1 MDNNNLNPNT
11 ENQPNKTTD
20 NFIISEGFTL
30 DTSADAPQ
38 KEKRQ
43 KFNKK
48 GCLGAGVKIGIIFLI
63 SVFIAGFIIV
73 LSFDYLGIGRGS
85 EKTVLVDIEKGMSS
99 KQIAQKLE
107 DADAINSAFMFR
119 VYSKLKKYES
129 AYKYGVYT
137 FSNELGYEDI
147 ARKLQKEGA
156 KAESVM
162 VTIPEMSTVDE
173 IAQILDKAGVCTASD
188 FKSAVKNAE
197 LNSELVKGIPTKS
210 VYYRL
215 EGYLFPDTY
224 DFYSY
229 DSKECARLAVEKMV
243 QTMEERIDA
252 DMRKKAEDMGYSMH
266 EILTMASIVELEA
279 GGSPDEMSNVAAVF
293 YNRLNWDEPK
303 FLGSSPTMEYKYGN
317 GRYDT
322 NINEG
327 LPPGPLCSP
336 SLNSIKAALSP
347 TENFEYTY
355 FVTDKSMK
363 FYYNKTLAEHNKTI
377 KKLKADK
384 NWLG

>member
-1 MDNNNLNPNT
+1 MDNDNLNPNT
-11 ENQPNKTTD
+11 DNQSNKSAD
-20 NFIISEGFTL
+20 NYIISEGFVL
-30 DTSADAPQ
+30 DTSTDQARVQ
-38 KEKRQ
+38 KRK
-43 KFNKK
+43 KTNKK
-48 GCLGAGVKIGIIFLI
+48 GCLGAGLWIGIIFLI
-63 SVFIAGFIIV
+63 SAVIAAFVII

-85 EKTVLVDIEKGMSS
+85 EKTVLVDIEKGMSG

-107 DADAINSAFMFR
+107 DAEAINSAFMFR
-119 VYSKLKKYES
+119 MYSKIKGYES
-129 AYKYGVYT
+129 DYKYGVYT
-137 FSNELGYEDI
+137 FSNELGYESI
-147 ARKLQKEGA
+147 ASKLQKEGA
-156 KAESVM
+156 KAQSVM
-162 VTIPEMSTVDE
+162 VTIPEMATVDD
-173 IAQILDKAGVCTASD
+173 IAKILDEAGVCTASD

-197 LNSELVKGIPTKS
+197 LNFEVIKEIPTKS

-243 QTMEERIDA
+243 RTMDERFDA
-252 DMRKKAEDMGYSMH
+252 DMLKKASDMGYSIH

-279 GGSPDEMSNVAAVF
+279 GGSPEEMSNVAAVF

-303 FLGSSPTMEYKYGN
+303 FLGSSPTIDYPHGN

-322 NINEG
+322 NKNEG

-336 SLNSIKAALSP
+336 SLNSIKAALNP

-363 FYYNKTLAEHNKTI
+363 FYYNKTLAEHNATI

>member
-1 MDNNNLNPNT
+1 MDNNLNPNT
-11 ENQPNKTTD
+11 ENQSNKSAD
-20 NFIISEGFTL
+20 NYIISEGFML
-30 DTSADAPQ
+30 DTSTDDSKAL
-38 KEKRQ
+38 KR
-43 KFNKK
+43 KKSNKK
-48 GCLGAGVKIGIIFLI
+48 GCLGAGIWIGIIFLI
-63 SVFIAGFIIV
+63 SAVIAAFIII

-85 EKTVLVDIEKGMSS
+85 EKTVLVDIEKGMSG

-107 DADAINSAFMFR
+107 DADAINNAFMFR
-119 VYSKLKKYES
+119 MYSKIKGYES
-129 AYKYGVYT
+129 DYKYGVYT
-137 FSNELGYEDI
+137 FSNELGYDDI
-147 ARKLQKEGA
+147 ANKLQKEGA
-156 KAESVM
+156 KAQSVT
-162 VTIPEMSTVDE
+162 VTIPEMASVDD
-173 IAQILDKAGVCTASD
+173 IAKILDEAGVCTVAD

-197 LNSELVKGIPTKS
+197 LGFEIAKDIPTKS

-243 QTMEERIDA
+243 RTMDERFDA
-252 DMRKKAEDMGYSMH
+252 DMRKKASDMGYSIH

-279 GGSPDEMSNVAAVF
+279 GGSPSEMSNVAAVF

-303 FLGSSPTMEYKYGN
+303 FLGSSPTMDYPHGN

-322 NINEG
+322 NKNEG

-336 SLNSIKAALSP
+336 SLNSIKAALNP

-355 FVTDKSMK
+355 FVTDKVMK
-363 FYYNKTLAEHNKTI
+363 FYYNKTLAEHKATI